1 MKENVTAISPQEIDR
16 RLKINRI
23 AGEDRKAL
31 NDLRKVL
38 EPKMQTIVD
47 AFYAHIGNFPDALG
61 IVQDA
66 GATIEGL
73 KKTNPKYFAYIFDAQ
88 FDQDYFA
95 SRAIVGK
102 IHARIGVDP
111 TWFYAAMSTYYD
123 VILPMI
129 ISAYK
134 FNTGK
139 AGKAAAAMLKAMNL
153 DQSLILEAYIDGL
166 VEQVAQVNQRTAEA
180 VGHLKTTTNELRI
193 AADES
198 GNAATQVAQVTIDV
212 ASGAN
217 QQCSA
222 TENVMASLE
231 QLRLTKDEVLVKG
244 EGQGT
249 AILRAA
255 KAVKAVQEEVTL
267 IDEQASAWEELRQ
280 RVGALDR
287 MKEAVSETAERVE
300 LMSQYS
306 GEVGRI
312 VQTIEQIADQTNL
325 LALNAAIEA
334 ARAGEHGRG
343 FAVVAEEVRKLAEH
357 TGTATKEIAE
367 LIKRVQAGS
376 GEAATSM
383 NRALEDVTE
392 VTEVTQ
398 TAAKCLEGIAKS
410 AAATESLNKT
420 LTESMDQVQTL
431 AGEMTLLLTA
441 VNTEIDSVAKDMV
454 SISDITQSNSAA
466 SQQVSASAEEMS
478 AQVEE
483 LVASITEID
492 TQVTI
497 LTEGSQSLHQA
508 ISKLKKQDSKSA
520 PGHLKIAA

>member
-1 MKENVTAISPQEIDR
+1 MKENLTAISPQEIDR
-16 RLKINRI
+16 RLRINRI
-23 AGEDRKAL
+23 TNEDRKAL
-31 NDLRKVL
+31 RDLRHIL
-38 EPKMQTIVD
+38 EPKMNIIVD
-47 AFYAHIGNFPDALG
+47 EFYAHIGNFQDALG
-61 IVQDA
+61 IVQGA
-66 GATIEGL
+66 GSTIEGL
-73 KKTNPKYFAYIFDAQ
+73 KKTNPKYFAYIFEAN
-88 FDQDYFA
+88 FDQSYFD
-95 SRAIVGK
+95 SRAIVGV

-134 FNTGK
+134 FNTAK

-166 VEQVAQVNQRTAEA
+166 VNQVSDVNQRTAEA
-180 VGHLKTTTNELRI
+180 VIQLKNTTNELRI

-212 ASGAN
+212 ASGAD
-217 QQCSA
+217 QQCAA
-222 TENVMASLE
+222 TENVLASLE
-231 QLRLTKDEVLVKG
+231 QLRLTKDEVLLMG
-244 EGQGT
+244 QGQGT
-249 AILRAA
+249 AILQAA
-255 KAVKAVQEEVTL
+255 KAVKAVQDEVSL
-267 IDEQASAWEELRQ
+267 IDEQASTWEDLRQ

-376 GEAATSM
+376 GEAASSM

-398 TAAKCLEGIAKS
+398 TAAQCLEGIAKS
-410 AAATESLNKT
+410 AASAESLNQT
-420 LTESMDQVQTL
+420 LSESMNLVESL
-431 AGEMTLLLTA
+431 AGQMTELLTA

-483 LVASITEID
+483 LAASITEID

-497 LTEGSQSLHQA
+497 LNEGSKSLNQA
-508 ISKLKKQDSKSA
+508 ISKLRKQDASLQRD
-520 PGHLKIAA
+520 HLKIAA